1 MRSKLQQTVISV
13 CCLCLMVFVFAW
25 MINLAVHKKNSITV
39 QNESSVVNADA
50 KTTDSKSGGDKNDS
64 VKSDDTKSEQDS
76 KSDKKDD
83 SVESKTDESS
93 KSDAQTDDFS
103 DTAFIGD
110 SRTVGLQMNTNIPK
124 ASFYASIGLNVDT
137 ATSNNEAI
145 TLENGSKG
153 NVLDGL
159 KEKKFK
165 RIYIMFGTN
174 EIGWPYPDVFE
185 QKYEDL
191 LNDIKKIQ
199 PDAKIYAQSLIPVS
213 YLAAQTNAVY
223 TNDNINKFNELI
235 KTAAEKAEVTYLD
248 VGAVFKDENGAL
260 PSEASTDGIHLV
272 HDYCQQWLDYLSAN
286 Q

>member
-1 MRSKLQQTVISV
+1 M
-13 CCLCLMVFVFAW
+13 
-25 MINLAVHKKNSITV
+25 AVHKKDSIGTY
-39 QNESSVVNADA
+39 NESSVVNADA
-50 KTTDSKSGGDKNDS
+50 KTNQNKEQKDSS
-64 VKSDDTKSEQDS
+64 KSDDTKADQ
-76 KSDKKDD
+76 KD
-83 SVESKTDESS
+83 SKTDKAESKADNSS
-93 KSDAQTDDFS
+93 KKSENTDDFA

-124 ASFYASIGLNVDT
+124 ASFYASIGLNVDS
-137 ATSNNEAI
+137 ATTNNEAV
-145 TLENGSKG
+145 TLDNGNKG

-185 QKYEDL
+185 KKYENL

-213 YLAAQTNAVY
+213 YLAAQTNSVY

-235 KTAAEKAEVTYLD
+235 KTAAKNAGVTYLD
-248 VGAVFKDENGAL
+248 VGSAFRDANGAL
-260 PSEASTDGIHLV
+260 PVEASTDGIHLV